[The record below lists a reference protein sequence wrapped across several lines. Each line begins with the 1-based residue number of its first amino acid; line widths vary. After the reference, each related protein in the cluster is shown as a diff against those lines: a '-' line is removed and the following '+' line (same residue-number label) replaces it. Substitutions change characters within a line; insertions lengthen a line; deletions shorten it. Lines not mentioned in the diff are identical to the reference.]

1 MKKIHLSCQYS
12 GCFATFFGS
21 PQRKWCDEH
30 KKIVHHHQQSEWAK
44 RSKTLPRLDGSSHRS
59 HKVDESKLSFPPF
72 NNLVWFTG
80 VCDRCEHTLFLERV
94 PFTPVITY
102 RLKCYCCGNY
112 SEKEVK
118 GIMATEPLRQKLT
131 RLVNNWEEIYVS
143 PTKDTQVKFASIS
156 EAEQARY
163 IKSWLEQYEM
173 EEKRT
178 LDSNQADLRKSQGG
192 P

>member
-1 MKKIHLSCQYS
+1 
-12 GCFATFFGS
+12 
-21 PQRKWCDEH
+21 
-30 KKIVHHHQQSEWAK
+30 
-44 RSKTLPRLDGSSHRS
+44 
-59 HKVDESKLSFPPF
+59 
-72 NNLVWFTG
+72 
-80 VCDRCEHTLFLERV
+80 
-94 PFTPVITY
+94 
-102 RLKCYCCGNY
+102 
-112 SEKEVK
+112 
-118 GIMATEPLRQKLT
+118 MATEPLRQKLT